1 MVEVLTDPVS
11 VSVPAPVC
19 PSVPVPAPV
28 LSPTPVPVPL
38 SGLPIVPEIV
48 SDDSDKS
55 TELID
60 PEDVRLVQEIE
71 YVKQATSSPSCTSP
85 DQSPSPSL
93 FVRLRVNDVV
103 ATAMIDS
110 GATLNVLSSRLASQA
125 RISCLN
131 LKHPLNATF
140 VNGSRVA
147 IASQAF
153 SVPVSASGYND
164 KLDFVVLE
172 TNYDLILGMPWLV
185 AHNPDI
191 SWPDRK
197 LRFHQNHRTVVWNGV
212 RSDASVSGVLLS
224 NTQFRRAIRHCEK
237 AFLCLVQPSPSS
249 PRTQEYPGKKN
260 PPWLVELLSKY
271 TDVFPDKLP
280 LELPPERSVD
290 HAIETIPGSE
300 PPSRPPYRL
309 PPAQLEVMRRN
320 IDELLKAG
328 LIRPSV
334 SPYGAPVLFVKK
346 KDGSLRMCIDYRA
359 LNNITV
365 KNAAPL
371 PRIDDIL
378 DQLKGSK
385 YFSIIDLRSAYHQIR
400 LRTEDIPKSAFRT
413 RYGHFEF
420 RVLTFG
426 FTNAP
431 ATFQTLMNDI
441 FRDIMDKYVTVYLD
455 DILIY
460 SATEE
465 EHKKHLESVLSRLR
479 DHKLYAKLEKC
490 EFVRH
495 EVEYLGYIISQS
507 GISPVPE
514 KVTAIKQW
522 PVPTSRTE
530 VRSFL
535 GFVNFYRRFI
545 KSYSAKSSP
554 LTDLT
559 KTTVPFRWNP
569 EAQASFEKLKE
580 ALISLPILQCP
591 DFDLPFRVETDCSGF
606 ALGCVLLQDQGKGW
620 LPVAYESRKLTDA
633 ERRYPVHEQELL
645 AFVHALKQWRHYLLG
660 RHFDAYTDHHSLQY
674 FQTNPQLTGRR
685 ARWSDL
691 LQEFNVTI
699 HYKKGATNI
708 VADAISRRP
717 DLQVNSTHISAAPFN
732 EDEISPETQ
741 DQVQGWMLI
750 RSLLTRNSPLTSSE
764 EIICKNFSVHNQLL
778 YRNNRLCIPP
788 GNIRKELLKSCHDV
802 PTAGHPGVTRTY
814 AKLARQYYWPRMY
827 QAVERFVASCD
838 TCQRVKP
845 SNQPSSG
852 LLQPLPVPE
861 RNWSSISMDF
871 IVDLPPSTTGTN
883 ALFVVVCRLS
893 KQAHFIPTRTSA
905 TAQDIAKLFVSNVF
919 RHHGL
924 PSSIVS
930 DRDPKFVSHFWSAL
944 MSLLSIERKM
954 SSSYHPQTDGQT
966 EIINRQIEQMI
977 RCYISHKMDNWEEI
991 LPLLE
996 FAYNDSVSQS
1006 TSFTPFYLNLGY
1018 DPSST
1023 SFIGPLP
1030 SCSVPTS
1037 SEFVEHLRTVIS
1049 AAKDSLEAARE
1060 RAVRYANRHRRDEHF
1075 AVNDYV
1081 LLSSEHVLPDTLK
1094 RRPSA
1099 KLQPR
1104 FFGPF
1109 KVLKRIGP
1117 VAYRL
1122 ELPRS
1127 CHFHPTVHVSRLKRY
1142 ISSDPNIRPVP
1153 VLPDPVIIEGEKY
1166 YHVEQILDHRTRG
1179 RSPNT
1184 RIEYLVKWKGYDDS
1198 NNTWEPAQNLTQDL
1212 IEQYNSSRVVEIPDI
1227 SEMLTTIEDDD
1238 AISTA
1243 STVEMEFDDNQVL
1256 PLSNQQ

>member
-1 MVEVLTDPVS
+1 MSEVLTAPVS
-11 VSVPAPVC
+11 VPVPVPVC

-28 LSPTPVPVPL
+28 SAPAPASVSVPL
-38 SGLPIVPEIV
+38 SGLPIIPEV
-48 SDDSDKS
+48 LSDDSDAS
-55 TELID
+55 TEVID
-60 PEDVRLVQEIE
+60 PEDVRLTQEIE
-71 YVKQATSSPSCTSP
+71 YMKQATSSPVSESP
-85 DQSPSPSL
+85 DQSPSQSL
-93 FVRLRVNDVV
+93 FVRVRVNGVV
-103 ATAMIDS
+103 ATAMVDS
-110 GATLNVLSSRLASQA
+110 GATLNVLSARLASQA
-125 RISCLN
+125 KISCLN
-131 LKHPLNATF
+131 MKNPLNATF

-147 IASQAF
+147 IMSQAI

-164 KLDFVVLE
+164 ALDFVVLD
-172 TNYDLILGMPWLV
+172 TTYDLILGMPWLV
-185 AHNPDI
+185 ACNPDI
-191 SWPDRK
+191 SWPDHK
-197 LRFHQNHRTVVWNGV
+197 LSFYKNKRTIVWNGV
-212 RSDASVSGVLLS
+212 KPDASISTVLLS
-224 NTQFRRAIRHCEK
+224 STQFRRAIRH
-237 AFLCLVQPSPSS
+237 ADQTFLCMVQPTNDHTQASS
-249 PRTQEYPGKKN
+249 NSSHQGPKWLLDLLKEYN
-260 PPWLVELLSKY
+260 
-271 TDVFPDKLP
+271 DVFPEKLP
-280 LELPPERSVD
+280 LDLPPKRSVD

-334 SPYGAPVLFVKK
+334 SPYGSPVLFVKK

-359 LNNITV
+359 LNNITI

-400 LRTEDIPKSAFRT
+400 LREEDIPKSAFRT

-441 FRDIMDKYVTVYLD
+441 FRDVIDKYVTVYLD

-460 SATEE
+460 SVNEE
-465 EHKKHLESVLSRLR
+465 EHKKHLELVLSRLR

-495 EVEYLGYIISQS
+495 EVEYLGYMISQS
-507 GISPVPE
+507 GISPVPK
-514 KVTAIKQW
+514 KVEAIKQW
-522 PVPTSRTE
+522 PIPTTRTE

-545 KSYSAKSSP
+545 KSYSKISSP

-559 KTTVPFRWNP
+559 KVSVPFRWTP

-580 ALISLPILQCP
+580 ALITFPILQCP
-591 DFDLPFRVETDCSGF
+591 DFTLPFRVETDCSGF
-606 ALGCVLLQDQGKGW
+606 ALGCVLLQDQGNGW

-645 AFVHALKQWRHYLLG
+645 AFVHALKHWRHYLLG

-674 FQTNPQLTGRR
+674 FQTQQQLSGRR

-691 LQEFNVTI
+691 LQEFDVTI

-717 DLQVNSTHISAAPFN
+717 DLQINSTYISAAPFN
-732 EDEISPETQ
+732 EDEISPATQ

-750 RSLLTRNSPLTSSE
+750 RSLLTRNSPLSSSE

-788 GNIRKELLKSCHDV
+788 GNIRRELLKSCHDV

-1060 RAVRYANRHRRDEHF
+1060 RAVRYANRHRRDEQF
-1075 AVNDYV
+1075 AVDDYV

-1122 ELPRS
+1122 DLPRS
-1127 CHFHPTVHVSRLKRY
+1127 CHFHPTVHVSRLKKY
-1142 ISSDPNIRPVP
+1142 ISSDPAIRPVP
-1153 VLPDPVIIEGEKY
+1153 VLPDPVFIEGEKY

-1179 RSPNT
+1179 RNPNT
-1184 RIEYLVKWKGYDDS
+1184 RTEYLVKWKGYDES
-1198 NNTWEPAQNLTQDL
+1198 NNTWEPAQNLTPDL
-1212 IEQYNSSRVVEIPDI
+1212 IEQYNSSRVVELPD
-1227 SEMLTTIEDDD
+1227 SFETMPTIEDD
-1238 AISTA
+1238 AMSNA
-1243 STVEMEFDDNQVL
+1243 STVELEDYDAAL
-1256 PLSNQQ
+1256 PLASN